1 MTPEHAGPSTGRGV
15 TQHSDVVFTLSLE
28 TLDDLVTR
36 EFCRPPDQTLL
47 ALARERSVQ
56 HLLSADPW
64 RSAPVAWA
72 RGRRPRLTS
81 QHELAGRSVT
91 RVRPLRVRRRDPFD
105 VAALR
110 RVYERYGLL
119 LGRALE
125 SRSGPRPSA
134 ALVTYHPFVAAW
146 CRPAWVS
153 HTVYVGRDDW
163 ASSARLRPWWPAYRQ
178 AYDDLR
184 RPDVTAFAVSEELGE
199 RLSPQGR
206 VTVVP
211 NGVDA
216 DRWREPGPRP
226 AAYDG
231 LPRPVAVYAGTI
243 DDRLDQELVE
253 ATADAVGT
261 LVLVGPLTD
270 DALRARLA
278 AHPRIVLLGRV
289 GQDELVG
296 LAQHADVGVIPH
308 ADTALTRA
316 MSPLK
321 LYEYLAAGLPVVAR
335 DLPPVR
341 GVHPS
346 VRLADARSWVS
357 EVRAATAEPR
367 RSDAQRRALV
377 EQLSWSGR
385 QAPVVE
391 AALHG
396 GPGLA

>member
-1 MTPEHAGPSTGRGV
+1 MVDPSTG
-15 TQHSDVVFTLSLE
+15 DVVFTLSLE
-28 TLDDLVTR
+28 TLDDVVAR

-47 ALARERSVQ
+47 ALARDERVR

-64 RSAPVAWA
+64 RSRPVSWA

-81 QHELAGRSVT
+81 AHDVAGRSVS
-91 RVRPLRVRRRDPFD
+91 RVRPMRTRRRDPVD
-105 VAALR
+105 VGALR
-110 RVYERYGLL
+110 RTYERYGQV
-119 LGRALE
+119 LGRALAA
-125 SRSGPRPSA
+125 RTAGSGA
-134 ALVTYHPFVAAW
+134 AGLVTYHPFVAAW

-163 ASSARLRPWWPAYRQ
+163 ASSARLRPWWPAFAQ

-184 RPDVTAFAVSEELGE
+184 RPDVTAFAVSEELAR
-199 RLSPQGR
+199 RLSPQGH

-216 DRWREPGPRP
+216 DRWRDRQSEPR
-226 AAYDG
+226 AYDD
-231 LPRPVAVYAGTI
+231 LPRPIAVYAGTI
-243 DDRLDQELVE
+243 DDRLDQSLVV

-261 LVLVGPLTD
+261 LVLVGPLAD

-278 AHPRIVLLGRV
+278 AHPRIRLLGRV

-296 LAQHADVGVIPH
+296 LAQHADLGVIPH

-341 GVHPS
+341 GVHES
-346 VRLADARSWVS
+346 VRLADERSWAR
-357 EVRAATAEPR
+357 EVRAAVADGRVTDAR
-367 RSDAQRRALV
+367 RQAVV

-396 GPGLA
+396 GHGLA